1 MVKRQDNHRFVDCL
15 RKYPITY
22 SSVFSASFKRTSSK
36 NCVVFVTQTSGNRK
50 SAPRS
55 ERRKGKASFL
65 RSAGPGCRHSPC
77 SGVRSSSGRSR
88 LLTGNWHVQSVN
100 AWVSTESLGEGATVS
115 ILAAIESWRENAVLE
130 TDKCSRSEPK
140 TYGWAKAE
148 APFTDSWIHY
158 NMTLKLTWAG
168 YFSLTPRHLWH
179 VPKN

>member
-1 MVKRQDNHRFVDCL
+1 MRVSMCIGWVHVCMCKGVCVCVRVCVGVSAWRMVKRQDNHRFVDCL

-77 SGVRSSSGRSR
+77 SGVRSSSGRLPPSH
-88 LLTGNWHVQSVN
+88 W
-100 AWVSTESLGEGATVS
+100 
-115 ILAAIESWRENAVLE
+115 
-130 TDKCSRSEPK
+130 
-140 TYGWAKAE
+140 
-148 APFTDSWIHY
+148 
-158 NMTLKLTWAG
+158 KLTC
-168 YFSLTPRHLWH
+168 T
-179 VPKN
+179 VC